1 MQSNRK
7 DHDEPGWQK
16 IVLGVSGGI
25 AAYKTPELVRR
36 LRERG
41 ADVRVAMTEAAKAF
55 ITPLSLQAVS
65 GYPVSDSLLDPAA
78 EAAMGHIELG
88 KWADLVILAPATADL
103 IARVAAGMANDLV
116 STICLATPAP
126 IAVLPAMN
134 QQMYRA
140 AATQHNLDVL
150 ASRGMLIWG
159 PDSGSQACGDVGPGR
174 MLDPLTIV
182 DMAAAHF
189 SPVNDLQHLNIMITA
204 GPTREPLDPV
214 RYISNHSSGKMGFA
228 IAAAAARRGANVTLV
243 SGPVALPT
251 PPFVQRIDVM
261 TALEME
267 AAVQAAVQ
275 KQHIFI
281 GCAAVADYRAAAV
294 ASEKIKK
301 QATQGDELTVKMVK
315 NPDIVAGVAALK
327 DKRPYVVGFAAETN
341 NVEEYA
347 RQKRIR
353 KNLDL
358 ICANDV
364 SLSTQGFNSD
374 SNALHLFWQDGDKA
388 LPLERKALLG
398 QLLLDEIVTRY
409 DEKIDVKILDPR
421 VGQQFPLPTYATSGS
436 AGLDLRAC
444 LDDAVEL
451 APGATTLV
459 PTGLAIHI
467 ADPSLAAVMLPR
479 SGLGHKHGIVLG
491 NLVGLIDSDYQGQLM
506 VSIWNRGQDSFTIE
520 PGERIAQMVFVPVVQ
535 AEFNLV
541 EEFEATDRG
550 EGGFGHSGRK

>member
-1 MQSNRK
+1 VVEGQNHPALGIVIKCPLSGETQQERIMMSLAGK
-7 DHDEPGWQK
+7 K

-25 AAYKTPELVRR
+25 AAYKAPELVRR

-41 ADVRVAMTEAAKAF
+41 ADVRVAITEGGKAF

-126 IAVLPAMN
+126 VAVVPAMN
-134 QQMYRA
+134 QQMYRN
-140 AATQHNLDVL
+140 AATQHNLETL
-150 ASRGMLIWG
+150 ASRGLLIWG

-214 RYISNHSSGKMGFA
+214 RYITNHSSGKMGFA

-243 SGPVALPT
+243 SGPVSLPT
-251 PPFVQRIDVM
+251 PAFVKRIDVT

-267 AAVQAAVQ
+267 AAVQAHAQ
-275 KQHIFI
+275 SQQIFI
-281 GCAAVADYRAAAV
+281 GCAAVADYRAETIAEA
-294 ASEKIKK
+294 KIKK
-301 QATQGDELTVKMVK
+301 QGDELTLKMVK

-327 DKRPYVVGFAAETN
+327 SHRPYVVGFAAETN

-347 RQKRIR
+347 RQKRTR

-364 SLSTQGFNSD
+364 SLATQGFNSD
-374 SNALHLFWQDGDKA
+374 SNALHLFWQDGDKV
-388 LPLERKALLG
+388 LPLERKELLG
-398 QLLLDEIVTRY
+398 QQLLDEIVTRY
-409 DEKIDVKILDPR
+409 DEK
-421 VGQQFPLPTYATSGS
+421 
-436 AGLDLRAC
+436 
-444 LDDAVEL
+444 
-451 APGATTLV
+451 
-459 PTGLAIHI
+459 
-467 ADPSLAAVMLPR
+467 
-479 SGLGHKHGIVLG
+479 
-491 NLVGLIDSDYQGQLM
+491 
-506 VSIWNRGQDSFTIE
+506 NR
-520 PGERIAQMVFVPVVQ
+520 R
-535 AEFNLV
+535 
-541 EEFEATDRG
+541 
-550 EGGFGHSGRK
+550 